1 MYSLL
6 NYIAATSKEVY
17 DPVIL
22 GAQHQFTAQ
31 GRGTIHSLESGLR
44 GLSDDEKRLTGI
56 STISVVT
63 RLALEFQMDDVTRL
77 TISMLLQRLRSAEP
91 TVEAAIAYNLVDLAL
106 SAPKSAF
113 VDVIRVF
120 SSINR
125 SANPDDPRFSNNMV
139 LAAQTRLA
147 QELRRRPELYEIYLI
162 ELLSLFADKGVAIQ
176 NLKVAN
182 HQVKVGT
189 FESVTSFCAHQY
201 ADRRHDRATRPSPIT
216 WCRKLL

>member
-1 MYSLL
+1 MSNMYSLL
-6 NYIAATSKEVY
+6 NYIAATSKEIY
-17 DPVIL
+17 DPVSL
-22 GAQHQFTAQ
+22 GAQHQFAAQ

-44 GLSDDEKRLTGI
+44 GLSEDEKRLTGI

-63 RLALEFQMDDVTRL
+63 RLALELQMDDVTRL

-91 TVEAAIAYNLVDLAL
+91 TVEAAISYNLVDLAL

-147 QELRRRPELYEIYLI
+147 QELHRRPELYETYLV
-162 ELLSLFADKGVAIQ
+162 ELLTLFADKGVAIQ
-176 NLKVAN
+176 NLKTTN
-182 HQVKVGT
+182 HHVKVDLNYLLV
-189 FESVTSFCAHQY
+189 SHAHSFC
-201 ADRRHDRATRPSPIT
+201 RPT
-216 WCRKLL
+216 T